1 MMGRG
6 DPHQELPERIERLSF
21 SPLRGFMKGFMD
33 MVFRFEDRYYLVDWK
48 SNFLGPSA
56 EDYGPENLA
65 RAMEEN
71 LYTLQSTLYTLALNR
86 YLKLRAQGYDYD
98 RHFGGVFYVFLRGVD
113 PGKGPEFGVY
123 RDKPRRGLIESLSE
137 ELIGVG

>member
-1 MMGRG
+1 
-6 DPHQELPERIERLSF
+6 
-21 SPLRGFMKGFMD
+21 MKGFMD

-48 SNFLGPSA
+48 SNFMGTNV
-56 EDYGPENLA
+56 EDYGPESLT

-71 LYTLQSTLYTLALNR
+71 FYILQYTFYTLALTQ
-86 YLKLRAQGYDYD
+86 YLKRRVQGYDYD

-123 RDKPRRGLIESLSE
+123 RDKPRRDLIEALSK
-137 ELIGVG
+137 ELIGLG